1 MSQFSDKT
9 DITAA
14 IPLILLMAG
23 LSLFTPFSTAEKRV
37 ISLSQEQDGG
47 DAGRACIYVHQGKA
61 EFRIVKPGE
70 SCAPEITVNIQKS

>member
-1 MSQFSDKT
+1 MSQFSDKIKLT
-9 DITAA
+9 DRY
-14 IPLILLMAG
+14 PLYLLCVG
-23 LSLFTPFSTAEKRV
+23 LIFFTPSSMAENIV

-70 SCAPEITVNIQKS
+70 SCAPEITINRQRI